1 MVLGP
6 QSFNCIIPLPFL
18 TFFVLKYEPGVLEV
32 VLEVAVA
39 IDLSV
44 MAGV

>member
-18 TFFVLKYEPGVLEV
+18 AFFALKYEPGVLEV
-32 VLEVAVA
+32 MLEVAVA
-39 IDLSV
+39 VDLSV
-44 MAGV
+44 MAGI